1 MKRMRARFRLISLL
15 LVLAFCVTAGLCLY
29 AVLGQEKISLPALPF
44 LTTPGPEENPA
55 PEASP
60 SPDASQD
67 TTGILTATSPAPS
80 ESTEPSEPVTGAPEA
95 YDLYG
100 L

>member
-15 LVLAFCVTAGLCLY
+15 LVLAFCVTTGLCIY

-44 LTTPGPEENPA
+44 LTTPAPEESPS
-55 PEASP
+55 PEASS

-67 TTGILTATSPAPS
+67 TTATTPAPS
-80 ESTEPSEPVTGAPEA
+80 EETVSPETVTGAPEA